1 MERKCSTLIL
11 NDNLTIPSMLSNM
24 TIVQIDAKKI
34 PIIYQAIVRNVRRI
48 VKCRVQ

>member
-11 NDNLTIPSMLSNM
+11 NGNLTIPSTLSNM

-34 PIIYQAIVRNVRRI
+34 PIIYQAIVRNMSRFI
-48 VKCRVQ
+48 